1 MVEIALGTALAAIGA
16 GVAIGFAG
24 LGSGLGQGMAAAGSV
39 GAVAEDNDMFA
50 RGIIFSALPET
61 QAIYGFLIAILLL
74 VFSGLLGGGSGL
86 STTAG
91 IVAIGVGAS
100 IGFAGLGSGMGQGM
114 AAASSVG
121 AIVEDNDM
129 FARGIIFSALPETQA
144 IYGFLIAILLLVFS
158 GLLGGGS
165 GLSDT
170 AGIVAIGVGTSIGFA
185 GLGSGMGQGMA
196 AASSVGAIVED
207 NDMFARGIIFSALPE
222 TQAIY
227 GFLIAILLMVFGGI
241 LG

>member
-1 MVEIALGTALAAIGA
+1 MAEIGLGAALAAIGA

-61 QAIYGFLIAILLL
+61 QAIYGFLVAILLL
-74 VFSGLLGGGSGL
+74 VFSGLLGGNATKL
-86 STTAG
+86 TLEAG
-91 IVAIGVGAS
+91 IIAIGVGAS
-100 IGFAGLGSGMGQGM
+100 IGFAGLGSGMGQGI

-121 AIVEDNDM
+121 AIVE
-129 FARGIIFSALPETQA
+129 
-144 IYGFLIAILLLVFS
+144 
-158 GLLGGGS
+158 
-165 GLSDT
+165 
-170 AGIVAIGVGTSIGFA
+170 
-185 GLGSGMGQGMA
+185 
-196 AASSVGAIVED
+196 
-207 NDMFARGIIFSALPE
+207 MFARGIIFSALPE

-241 LG
+241 L

>member
-50 RGIIFSALPET
+50 RGLIFSALPET
-61 QAIYGFLIAILLL
+61 QALYGFLIAILLL
-74 VFSGLLGGGSGL
+74 VFSGLLAGDL
-86 STTAG
+86 SKLDINAG
-91 IVAIGVGAS
+91 IIAIGVGAA

-121 AIVEDNDM
+121 AV
-129 FARGIIFSALPETQA
+129 
-144 IYGFLIAILLLVFS
+144 
-158 GLLGGGS
+158 
-165 GLSDT
+165 
-170 AGIVAIGVGTSIGFA
+170 
-185 GLGSGMGQGMA
+185 
-196 AASSVGAIVED
+196 VED

-227 GFLIAILLMVFGGI
+227 GFLIAILLMVFGHI

>member
-1 MVEIALGTALAAIGA
+1 MAQIVLGTALAAIGA

-61 QAIYGFLIAILLL
+61 QAIYGFLIAILFL
-74 VFSGLLGGGSGL
+74 VFSGLLGGGKGL
-86 STTAG
+86 GVEAG
-91 IVAIGVGAS
+91 LVAIGVGAS
-100 IGFAGLGSGMGQGM
+100 IGFAGLGSGMGQGI
-114 AAASSVG
+114 AAS
-121 AIVEDNDM
+121 
-129 FARGIIFSALPETQA
+129 
-144 IYGFLIAILLLVFS
+144 
-158 GLLGGGS
+158 
-165 GLSDT
+165 
-170 AGIVAIGVGTSIGFA
+170 
-185 GLGSGMGQGMA
+185 
-196 AASSVGAIVED
+196 SSVGAIVED

>member
-1 MVEIALGTALAAIGA
+1 MADIALGTALAAIGA

-74 VFSGLLGGGSGL
+74 VFSGLL
-86 STTAG
+86 AG
-91 IVAIGVGAS
+91 DLTKLDINVGIIAIGVGAA

-121 AIVEDNDM
+121 AVVD
-129 FARGIIFSALPETQA
+129 
-144 IYGFLIAILLLVFS
+144 
-158 GLLGGGS
+158 
-165 GLSDT
+165 
-170 AGIVAIGVGTSIGFA
+170 
-185 GLGSGMGQGMA
+185 
-196 AASSVGAIVED
+196 D

-227 GFLIAILLMVFGGI
+227 GFLIAILLMVFSGM
-241 LG
+241 LA

>member
-1 MVEIALGTALAAIGA
+1 MVAEITGTALAAIGA

-74 VFSGLLGGGSGL
+74 VFSGLL
-86 STTAG
+86 AG
-91 IVAIGVGAS
+91 DLTKLDINVGIIAIGVGAA

-121 AIVEDNDM
+121 AV
-129 FARGIIFSALPETQA
+129 
-144 IYGFLIAILLLVFS
+144 
-158 GLLGGGS
+158 
-165 GLSDT
+165 
-170 AGIVAIGVGTSIGFA
+170 
-185 GLGSGMGQGMA
+185 
-196 AASSVGAIVED
+196 VED

-227 GFLIAILLMVFGGI
+227 GFLIAILLMVFSGMLAG
-241 LG
+241 

>member
-1 MVEIALGTALAAIGA
+1 MVAEITGTALAAIGA

-24 LGSGLGQGMAAAGSV
+24 LGSGLGQGMAAAGAV

-61 QAIYGFLIAILLL
+61 QAIYGFLIAILLV
-74 VFSGLLGGGSGL
+74 VFSGLLAGDL
-86 STTAG
+86 SKLDINQG
-91 IVAIGVGAS
+91 VVAIGIGA
-100 IGFAGLGSGMGQGM
+100 
-114 AAASSVG
+114 
-121 AIVEDNDM
+121 
-129 FARGIIFSALPETQA
+129 
-144 IYGFLIAILLLVFS
+144 
-158 GLLGGGS
+158 
-165 GLSDT
+165 
-170 AGIVAIGVGTSIGFA
+170 SIGFA

-227 GFLIAILLMVFGGI
+227 GFLIAILLMVFAKL
-241 LG
+241 LGA

>member
-74 VFSGLLGGGSGL
+74 VFSGLLAGDL
-86 STTAG
+86 TKLDINVG
-91 IVAIGVGAS
+91 IVAIGVGAA

-121 AIVEDNDM
+121 AV
-129 FARGIIFSALPETQA
+129 
-144 IYGFLIAILLLVFS
+144 
-158 GLLGGGS
+158 
-165 GLSDT
+165 
-170 AGIVAIGVGTSIGFA
+170 
-185 GLGSGMGQGMA
+185 
-196 AASSVGAIVED
+196 VED

-227 GFLIAILLMVFGGI
+227 GFLIAILLMVFSGMLAG
-241 LG
+241 